1 MLFTGVFTPFT
12 PNVIIAKID
21 ENFGFGTY
29 TMLHLLWFSLC
40 LFYSEFLEII
50 DSFQEFF
57 SSNRSY
63 FFHCF
68 FFFSTFFLCFGTSIV
83 QILLVCLM
91 SHSSM
96 ESFILSIF
104 SFLFFRMDYFY
115 WFIFSFLEISLL
127 SFQIYFWANLVRG
140 WEPLQTGR
148 PQISTILSWRPA
160 ALH

>member
-91 SHSSM
+91 SHSSWRALFCQ
-96 ESFILSIF
+96 SFPFCSSEWIISIDLF
-104 SFLFFRMDYFY
+104 SASLKFLFCHFKSTF
-115 WFIFSFLEISLL
+115 E
-127 SFQIYFWANLVRG
+127 QI
-140 WEPLQTGR
+140 
-148 PQISTILSWRPA
+148 
-160 ALH
+160 

>member
-1 MLFTGVFTPFT
+1 MKILVSALTLCYIYYGSPYVYSTQSFWRLLILFR
-12 PNVIIAKID
+12 N
-21 ENFGFGTY
+21 
-29 TMLHLLWFSLC
+29 
-40 LFYSEFLEII
+40 
-50 DSFQEFF
+50 
-57 SSNRSY
+57 
-63 FFHCF
+63 FFHLIGHTSFTVF
-68 FFFSTFFLCFGTSIV
+68 FFFYLFPLFWDIHCTNIISMLDVSQF
-83 QILLVCLM
+83 
-91 SHSSM
+91 M

>member
-68 FFFSTFFLCFGTSIV
+68 FFFFYLFPLFWDIHCTNIISMLDVSQF
-83 QILLVCLM
+83 
-91 SHSSM
+91 M

>member
-21 ENFGFGTY
+21 ENFGFSTY
-29 TMLHLLWFSLC
+29 TISTYGSPYVYSTQSFWRLLI
-40 LFYSEFLEII
+40 LFRNI
-50 DSFQEFF
+50 F

-63 FFHCF
+63 LFHWF
-68 FFFSTFFLCFGTSIV
+68 FFPTFFLCFGTSIV

-91 SHSSM
+91 FHTSM

-115 WFIFSFLEISLL
+115 WFIFSFLAISLL

-140 WEPLQTGR
+140 WEQLQTGR
-148 PQISTILSWRPA
+148 PQISMILSWRPA
-160 ALH
+160 VLH

>member
-68 FFFSTFFLCFGTSIV
+68 FFFFYLFPLFWDIHCTNIISMLDVSQFNGELYFVNLFLSVLQNGLF
-83 QILLVCLM
+83 LLIYFQLPWNF
-91 SHSSM
+91 SSV
-96 ESFILSIF
+96 
-104 SFLFFRMDYFY
+104 
-115 WFIFSFLEISLL
+115 ISNLLL
-127 SFQIYFWANLVRG
+127 SK
-140 WEPLQTGR
+140 
-148 PQISTILSWRPA
+148 SS
-160 ALH
+160 